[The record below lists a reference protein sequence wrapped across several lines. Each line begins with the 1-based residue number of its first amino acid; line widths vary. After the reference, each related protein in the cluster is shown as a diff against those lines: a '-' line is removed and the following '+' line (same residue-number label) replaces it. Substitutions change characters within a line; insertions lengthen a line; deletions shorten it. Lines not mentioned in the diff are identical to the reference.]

1 MLINLV
7 LLFLH
12 LMDIFDFEL
21 QKKIMQDE
29 MIIVFCYVLCR
40 DVVHGNTKLYRGC
53 LYGHSGD
60 YNTDII
66 GVLNWFLTY
75 IILYV
80 DQSCAFVSTRKRNGG
95 IPDIYSIPR
104 R

>member
-1 MLINLV
+1 MSHDPMLYFV
-7 LLFLH
+7 YCSLH
-12 LMDIFDFEL
+12 
-21 QKKIMQDE
+21 
-29 MIIVFCYVLCR
+29 
-40 DVVHGNTKLYRGC
+40 
-53 LYGHSGD
+53 
-60 YNTDII
+60 TDII

>member
-1 MLINLV
+1 MIVYKVPGIIILILV
-7 LLFLH
+7 S
-12 LMDIFDFEL
+12 
-21 QKKIMQDE
+21 
-29 MIIVFCYVLCR
+29 R
-40 DVVHGNTKLYRGC
+40 W
-53 LYGHSGD
+53 HSDD
-60 YNTDII
+60 YDII